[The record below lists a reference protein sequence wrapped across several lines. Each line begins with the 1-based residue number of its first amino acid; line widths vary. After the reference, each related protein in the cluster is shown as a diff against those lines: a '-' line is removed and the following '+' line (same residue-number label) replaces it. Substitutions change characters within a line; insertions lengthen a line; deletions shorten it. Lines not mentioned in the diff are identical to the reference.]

1 MYFGNERSI
10 KCPQLQQLHC
20 SIFWGPQC
28 MHTLE
33 EAAWEERVLKCT
45 REGILTGL
53 SMGTGNAELP
63 HQRFLAQHM
72 LCKHLWNC
80 FRAFGSQ
87 KGHDEQMV
95 LANMFYLLGSSY
107 ISTRDAARFVCTIS
121 VVDGCLQKE
130 PLGSTRSKPEAKS
143 VTAVGLIFVI
153 SQESSAPRVFLW
165 PLGLLKAALRLLS
178 ISQFLVSSFQQGSFS
193 VIPPQLHI

>member
-1 MYFGNERSI
+1 
-10 KCPQLQQLHC
+10 
-20 SIFWGPQC
+20 
-28 MHTLE
+28 
-33 EAAWEERVLKCT
+33 
-45 REGILTGL
+45 
-53 SMGTGNAELP
+53 
-63 HQRFLAQHM
+63 
-72 LCKHLWNC
+72 
-80 FRAFGSQ
+80 
-87 KGHDEQMV
+87 MV
-95 LANMFYLLGSSY
+95 LANMLYLLGASY
-107 ISTRDAARFVCTIS
+107 ISTRDAARFVRTIS

-178 ISQFLVSSFQQGSFS
+178 ISQFSVSSFQQGSFS